1 MYWLGRCSSQAAQP
15 CYLRRPDIMTG
26 TAMETAIE
34 PFNINKTETETGT
47 GTETEIATTMIVTE
61 TEIETGTG
69 AGTTVTV
76 TMIATAETATAI
88 LMGAAVP
95 TTMDAV
101 ATEAPANT
109 AIKMA

>member
-1 MYWLGRCSSQAAQP
+1 M
-15 CYLRRPDIMTG
+15 IG

-69 AGTTVTV
+69 AGATAM
-76 TMIATAETATAI
+76 MIATEETATAI